1 VGRDVSIEAAW
12 TLLIIAIALAALVRE
27 YMSPDLV
34 TLGALG
40 VLVVTGVVDLES
52 ALLGFANPTLLAIAS
67 LFVVAAGLRST
78 GVLDRAT
85 QALLGVSS
93 DLGRALFRLTSV
105 TGVGSAFLSNTS
117 VIAMGMPAVVKWA
130 RNRGISPSKLLIPLS
145 FASILGGTSTLLGT
159 STNLVADGLL
169 RSHGFPGLGFFELA
183 AVGVPVLVLGVAYLV
198 LVAPR
203 LLPDRPDVV
212 AQRRQAEREEVEMR
226 VESSSPLVGRR
237 VREMEGKRWQ
247 EEMGVEFVRAERRRP
262 VAEPVRRGEK
272 LQEGDRLT
280 LRGEETEQVVER
292 ANRLGMHRVEASDRS
307 PLDWEEEEFEAR
319 EAVIPEGSTLV
330 GETLEETNFRNR
342 YRANVTGVVRNGAY
356 VKGPLNEVAFRP
368 GDCLL
373 LEGRPGFTEAF
384 QDVTEFVLVER
395 VDEVEEEEA
404 AEEPER
410 PILAMVILTGVVV
423 LSVLEIMHI
432 SLAALFGGLAMV
444 GLGLLTPAEA
454 RRSVDWSVLI
464 VIGAA
469 LGLATA
475 VEASG
480 AADVVARALVEAG
493 AVFGPMGVL
502 GATVLATMLFTVVI
516 TNNAVV
522 ALMFPIGLAAAAT
535 QGVDPRPFVVAVTVS
550 ASISL
555 VTPLG
560 YQTNLMVYG
569 PGGYRFSDFF
579 RVGFPLQLAT
589 AVVILAVVPLVWPF

>member
-1 VGRDVSIEAAW
+1 MSIEAAW

-52 ALLGFANPTLLAIAS
+52 ALMGFANPTLLAIAS
-67 LFVVAAGLRST
+67 LFVVAAGLRAT

-130 RNRGISPSKLLIPLS
+130 RSRGISPSKLLIPLS

-183 AVGVPVLVLGVAYLV
+183 AVGVPVLVLGVVYLV
-198 LVAPR
+198 FVAPR

-212 AQRRQAEREEVEMR
+212 TQRQQAESEEVEMR

-280 LRGEETEQVVER
+280 LRGEETEEVVER
-292 ANRLGMHRVEASDRS
+292 ANRLGMHQVEADERP

-356 VKGPLNEVAFRP
+356 VKGPLNEIAFRP

-410 PILAMVILTGVVV
+410 PILALVVLAAVVV
-423 LSVLEIMHI
+423 LSILEVMHI

-480 AADVVARALVEAG
+480 AADVVARALVDAG
-493 AVFGPMGVL
+493 SVLGPMGVL

-522 ALMFPIGLAAAAT
+522 ALMFPIGLAAAAA

-589 AVVILAVVPLVWPF
+589 AVVILAVVPVVWPF